1 MKIAFCINTAWNI
14 YNFRKILIDH
24 FISQGHEVICIAPKD
39 DFSEKLKALGC
50 RVVDIKLNSKG
61 SNPVQ
66 DLNFGIKLSQI
77 LKKEKPDALLS
88 YTIKPNIYGS
98 LFSGLHKVPVIAN
111 VSGLGTTFIRENLTS
126 FFAKLL
132 YRISLK
138 RAAVVFFQNRE
149 DLELFSDL
157 GLVPAEKARLIPG
170 SGVDTNLFSAEVVQ
184 TENSGVFTF
193 LMLSRIIYDKGIR
206 ELLDASKT
214 LAEKNKDFRV
224 ILSGKIEDDARLG
237 PTKEEFLKSIENS
250 PVEYR
255 PFSER
260 IRELVAGSD
269 CVILPSYREGLP
281 KSLLEGASMQKPL
294 IATDVPG
301 CREVVKDG
309 LNGFLCR
316 PMDHQS
322 LAEAMKRILDTPRG
336 ELENMGSHGRRLVVD
351 RFSKDLVIEAYSKA
365 LEKVLN

>member
-14 YNFRKILIDH
+14 YNFRKILIEH
-24 FISQGHEVICIAPKD
+24 FVSQGHEVICIAPKD
-39 DFSEKLKALGC
+39 NFSEKLNALGC
-50 RVVDIKLNSKG
+50 RVFDIKLNSKG
-61 SNPVQ
+61 SNPIQ
-66 DLNFGIKLSQI
+66 DIMFGIKLTQI
-77 LKKEKPDALLS
+77 LKEEKPDVLLS

-98 LFSGLHKVPVIAN
+98 LFTRFHKIPVIAN

-126 FFAKLL
+126 FFAKML

-138 RAAVVFFQNRE
+138 RAALVFFQNRE

-157 GLVPAEKARLIPG
+157 GLVPAEKAQLVPG
-170 SGVDTNLFSAEVVQ
+170 SGVDTDLFSPKAVQ
-184 TENSGVFTF
+184 RENGRAFTF

-206 ELLDASKT
+206 ELLEASKA
-214 LAEKNKDFRV
+214 LARKNQDFRV

-237 PTKEEFLKSIENS
+237 PAKGEFLKSIENS

-255 PFSER
+255 PFSEK
-260 IRELVAGSD
+260 IRELIAGSD
-269 CVILPSYREGLP
+269 CIILPSYREGLP

-316 PMDHQS
+316 PMDHLS
-322 LAEAMKRILDTPRG
+322 LAEAMKRILDTPRR
-336 ELENMGSHGRRLVVD
+336 ELENMGIHGRRLVLD
-351 RFSKDLVIEAYSKA
+351 RFSKDLVIQEYSKA
-365 LEKVLN
+365 LEKLQN